1 MLALSGKL
9 PLSVLGSPYMRL
21 VLLSRI
27 RPKGFTR
34 VDICG
39 MKGDVTGARI
49 LLSLSPLPRYG
60 HRPSVPRPYLSLI
73 LRTTPV

>member
-34 VDICG
+34 VDRCG
-39 MKGDVTGARI
+39 MNGEVTGACI
-49 LLSLSPLPRYG
+49 LLSLSPLP
-60 HRPSVPRPYLSLI
+60 LI
-73 LRTTPV
+73 RAPALTT